1 MFEKEKSWFEKLF
14 DFGLAFPVEIVWIR
28 DMEIVHGSESYY
40 VSTPEVDF
48 AITAQGGHLAP
59 VDFYFG
65 EYAVS
70 PYALAPWQSDEI
82 DASLPPLLKQ
92 LRGDFFCLPFGGQA
106 GGPPHGDP
114 ANAKWSLVEQGER
127 FLMLE
132 MPQTDSGGAV
142 KKKIS
147 VREGQQAL
155 YVEHW
160 VSGLEG
166 NWNYGNHPVLDF
178 SDLAVGQGRLAVS
191 SFRWASV
198 YDGLFANPEA
208 GETGRL
214 QPAARFSELSAVPC
228 VDGSAMDLTR
238 YPTSAGH
245 EDLVMMVNQPAT
257 TKQPFGWSAA
267 TFNNYVWFSLKRVS
281 DFPATLFWVSNGG
294 RSAHPWESR
303 HVGRVG
309 IEEICGHF
317 CNGLEASRED
327 RLAAEGIPTTRAFCA
342 QDTVRLPIIQGVALV
357 DPNFGKVT
365 AITPIDAITLVIHGE
380 NEVSV
385 QVKID
390 WLEFLEI

>member
-1 MFEKEKSWFEKLF
+1 MMGEGIRQTSRFWFCFAEKNDF
-14 DFGLAFPVEIVWIR
+14 DQG
-28 DMEIVHGSESYY
+28 MEIIYGSESFF

-65 EYAVS
+65 DYAVS
-70 PYALAPWQSDEI
+70 PYALAPWQPDEI
-82 DASLPPLLKQ
+82 DASLPPLLTQ

-127 FLMLE
+127 FLILE
-132 MPQTDSGGAV
+132 MPQTDSGAAV

-178 SDLAVGQGRLAVS
+178 SDLALGQGRLAVS
-191 SFRWASV
+191 PFRWASV

-214 QPAARFSELSAVPC
+214 QPSARFSELSAVPC
-228 VDGSAMDLTR
+228 ADGSAMDLTH
-238 YPTSAGH
+238 YPTPVGH

-257 TKQPFGWSAA
+257 SEQPFGWSAA
-267 TFNNYVWFSLKRVS
+267 TFDNYVWFSLKRVS

-327 RLAAEGIPTTRAFCA
+327 RLAAEGIPTTRSFCA
-342 QDTVRLPIIQGVALV
+342 QETVRLPIIQGVALV
-357 DPNFGKVT
+357 EPDFGKVT
-365 AITPIDAITLVIHGE
+365 AITPMDATTLVIHGE
-380 NEVSV
+380 NDALV

-390 WLEFLEI
+390 WQEFLEI

>member
-1 MFEKEKSWFEKLF
+1 
-14 DFGLAFPVEIVWIR
+14 
-28 DMEIVHGSESYY
+28 MEIVYGSESYF

-65 EYAVS
+65 DFAVS
-70 PYALAPWQSDEI
+70 PYALAPWQPDEI
-82 DASLPPLLKQ
+82 DASLPPLLTQ

-114 ANAKWSLVEQGER
+114 ANARWSLVEQEER
-127 FLMLE
+127 SLTLE
-132 MPQTDSGGAV
+132 MKQTDSGAAV
-142 KKKIS
+142 RKKIS

-166 NWNYGNHPVLDF
+166 QWNYGNHPVLDF
-178 SDLAVGQGRLAVS
+178 SDLAPGQGRLAVS
-191 SFRWASV
+191 PYRWASV

-214 QPAARFSELSAVPC
+214 LPSAVFDQLAAVPTI
-228 VDGSAMDLTR
+228 DGGVMDLTH
-238 YPTSAGH
+238 YPTPSGH
-245 EDLVMMVNQPAT
+245 EDLVMMVNEPAT
-257 TKQPFGWSAA
+257 AERPFGWSAA
-267 TFNNYVWFSLKRVS
+267 TFDQYIWFSLKRVS

-303 HVGRVG
+303 HVGRLG
-309 IEEICGHF
+309 IEEVCSHF

-327 RLAAEGIPTTRAFCA
+327 RLAQLAIPTTRKFSASE
-342 QDTVRLPIIQGVALV
+342 TVRLPIIQGVALV
-357 DPNFGKVT
+357 EPDFGKVT
-365 AITPIDAITLVIHGE
+365 AIEVIDEATLMIHGE
-380 NEVSV
+380 NGALV

-390 WLEFLEI
+390 WKEFLEI